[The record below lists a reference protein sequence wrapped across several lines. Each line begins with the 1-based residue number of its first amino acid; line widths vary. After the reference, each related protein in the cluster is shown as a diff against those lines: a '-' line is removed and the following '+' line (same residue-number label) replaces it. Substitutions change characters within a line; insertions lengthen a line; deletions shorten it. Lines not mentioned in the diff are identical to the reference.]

1 MPCLLG
7 SYAYQSSQPKHAVF
21 SRISDFLLDIRS
33 HYRRI
38 VLGYIR
44 IHKPLLSFLC
54 HFTCFCIVFC
64 FHCDCAVGVVCSGSW
79 SVAFLWSELVFPV
92 CFFLVLSRHD
102 HILPPINTCSFFC
115 RCLLYHLAPLH
126 CAKGFAVK
134 PPNIY
139 FSHSPSSFHCKFTQL
154 PVASFIRSMLLDTI
168 FEHRFQRI
176 RVAITRVPS
185 DKGFLQNCND
195 YLE

>member
-79 SVAFLWSELVFPV
+79 SVAFLWSGLVFPV

-102 HILPPINTCSFFC
+102 HILPPINTCSFFVVVC
-115 RCLLYHLAPLH
+115 CTTSPPFTVRRASQSSPQIYISHILPHHSIVNLH
-126 CAKGFAVK
+126 SFPSRLSYALCFLTRFLNIGFSAYV
-134 PPNIY
+134 
-139 FSHSPSSFHCKFTQL
+139 
-154 PVASFIRSMLLDTI
+154 
-168 FEHRFQRI
+168 
-176 RVAITRVPS
+176 
-185 DKGFLQNCND
+185 
-195 YLE
+195 